1 MPRSPY
7 LERIRKENKEYASKC
22 FYCKK
27 QSTTINAIKHR
38 IIFVCIDHAK
48 SAAEERTIDLSNP
61 NVVHI
66 TYPNGYKVPSHMMDP
81 NIGGY
86 LGPIK

>member
-1 MPRSPY
+1 MSKRY
-7 LERIRKENKEYASKC
+7 LDYIREQNKAIASKC

-27 QSTTINAIKHR
+27 KSTTIDCIEYR

-48 SAAEERTIDLSNP
+48 SAAEERIVDLSNP
-61 NVVHI
+61 HVVHI

-81 NIGGY
+81 NIGGNFR
-86 LGPIK
+86 K